1 MWQLEK
7 LLIKLG
13 LFLKA
18 NGLVIDVL
26 EEEFASNS
34 YLTID
39 YTEESTEYI
48 KDCSESLF
56 FKCWAEQ
63 IAETKEF
70 NCSKRCVPLVY
81 RSIMENIEH
90 DIPECFD
97 NSEEYCML
105 GTKGYKITQTLKSSC
120 LKQCQSKTS
129 RLAIKKMKAKPIWK
143 QGDIQMDIFLTVL
156 PEKISYKEY
165 LIYDGVGMFGS
176 IGGSLG
182 LFVGFSIFD
191 SLCPVLEFLLKKLKF
206 I

>member
-1 MWQLEK
+1 MRQLEK

-13 LFLKA
+13 IILKA
-18 NGLVIDVL
+18 NGLVIDVSDQ
-26 EEEFASNS
+26 EFASNA
-34 YLTID
+34 YVQID
-39 YTEESTEYI
+39 YMEESTEYI

-70 NCSKRCVPLVY
+70 NFCKRCVPVVY
-81 RSIMENIEH
+81 RSIMENIDH
-90 DIPECFD
+90 DIPQCFD

-105 GTKGYKITQTLKSSC
+105 GVEGFKIRQTLKSYC
-120 LKQCQSKTS
+120 LKQCQSKSS
-129 RLAIKKMKAKPIWK
+129 RLNIKRVKAKPIYK
-143 QGDIQMDIFLTVL
+143 QGEIQLDIYFTVS
-156 PEKISYKEY
+156 PDKIIYKEY

-191 SLCPVLEFLLKKLKF
+191 SLCPILEFLLKKLNF
-206 I
+206 V

>member
-1 MWQLEK
+1 M
-7 LLIKLG
+7 I
-13 LFLKA
+13 LKA
-18 NGLVIDVL
+18 NGLVIDVTEL
-26 EEEFASNS
+26 EFASNYHATIS
-34 YLTID
+34 YK
-39 YTEESTEYI
+39 EESTEFI

-70 NCSKRCVPLVY
+70 NCSKRCVPVVY
-81 RSIMENIEH
+81 SSIMENIEH

-105 GTKGYKITQTLKSSC
+105 GIEAFKIHQRLKSSC
-120 LKQCQSKTS
+120 LKQCQSKSS
-129 RLAIKKMKAKPIWK
+129 RLDIRKVKAKSYNK
-143 QGDIQMDIFLTVL
+143 QGEIQVDIFFTVL
-156 PEKISYKEY
+156 PEKITYKEY

-191 SLCPVLEFLLKKLKF
+191 SLFPIFEFLLKKLNF

>member
-1 MWQLEK
+1 M
-7 LLIKLG
+7 
-13 LFLKA
+13 
-18 NGLVIDVL
+18 
-26 EEEFASNS
+26 
-34 YLTID
+34 TID

-56 FKCWAEQ
+56 FKCWAKQ

-70 NCSKRCVPLVY
+70 NCSKRCVPVVY
-81 RSIMENIEH
+81 SSIMENIEH
-90 DIPECFD
+90 DIPKCFT

-105 GTKGYKITQTLKSSC
+105 GVEGYKITQTLKSSC
-120 LKQCQSKTS
+120 LKQCQSKSS
-129 RLAIKKMKAKPIWK
+129 RLDIRKVKAKPIYK
-143 QGDIQMDIFLTVL
+143 QGEIQMDIFFSVL
-156 PEKISYKEY
+156 PQKITYKEY

-191 SLCPVLEFLLKKLKF
+191 SLFPIFEFLLKKLNV